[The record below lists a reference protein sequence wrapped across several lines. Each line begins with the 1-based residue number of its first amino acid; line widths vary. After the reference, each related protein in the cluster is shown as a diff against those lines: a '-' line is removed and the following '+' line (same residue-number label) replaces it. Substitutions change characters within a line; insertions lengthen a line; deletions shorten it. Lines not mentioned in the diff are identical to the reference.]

1 MNKSVQVMYAI
12 GWEGTMVTRLTRK
25 WWLLAL
31 RGMVAVLFGLA
42 ALVWPGA
49 TLTALVLLFGAYAL
63 VDGLL
68 ALIVSRLDR
77 HEFDHGWVLLLKG
90 LAGIATGVLTRLGQ
104 RVTAQPQLYLI
115 AASAILTGARTV
127 VAAVDLREVVEG
139 ERQLAWGNLIEHEM
153 TGAC

>member
-1 MNKSVQVMYAI
+1 
-12 GWEGTMVTRLTRK
+12 MVTRLARK

-68 ALIVSRLDR
+68 ALIVSQLDR

-90 LAGIATGVLTRLGQ
+90 LAGIATGVLTFLWPS
-104 RVTAQPQLYLI
+104 VTAQALVYLI
-115 AASAILTGARTV
+115 AAWAILTGAFEV
-127 VAAVDLREVVEG
+127 MAAVDLRTVVEG
-139 ERQLAWGNLIEHEM
+139 ERQLAWGNLIEREM
-153 TGAC
+153 MGAH

>member
-1 MNKSVQVMYAI
+1 
-12 GWEGTMVTRLTRK
+12 MVTRLTRK

-42 ALVWPGA
+42 ALVWPGV

-68 ALIVSRLDR
+68 ALIVSPLDR
-77 HEFDHGWVLLLKG
+77 YEFDHGWVLLLKG
-90 LAGIATGVLTRLGQ
+90 LAGIATGVLTFLWPS
-104 RVTAQPQLYLI
+104 VTAQALVYLI
-115 AASAILTGARTV
+115 AAWAILTGALEA
-127 VAAVDLREVVEG
+127 VAAVDLRNVVEG

-153 TGAC
+153 TGAR